1 MKKSDKK
8 LNTKPIPKDAVAQGP
23 NKSVLA
29 SKLPSD
35 CAN

>member
-8 LNTKPIPKDAVAQGP
+8 LSNRPVPKDAVAQGP
-23 NKSVLA
+23 NKKVIA
-29 SKLPSD
+29 STLPSE